1 MDSVHTAGS
10 GTGTL
15 LGDDG
20 MIGAYF
26 STATALD
33 ALFGVDMAAAVVAV
47 EGDGTLGADLYA
59 GVSQTALTAFGNQD
73 TLFSTAIAGELDDID
88 QRRGVISFVP
98 VRSFDV
104 IRNGGMFTGAAVGQ
118 AHSQTQAFTYDGTL
132 QEDIVAEV
140 THFTG
145 DNLVREFLNALG
157 NRPFGMISHTGHF
170 GKDPVAYFL
179 NTGLN
184 ASHKTDTSFFTR
196 NGHDSLPTVMANLLI
211 PCGPAKN
218 GESCLIP

>member
-1 MDSVHTAGS
+1 
-10 GTGTL
+10 
-15 LGDDG
+15 
-20 MIGAYF
+20 
-26 STATALD
+26 
-33 ALFGVDMAAAVVAV
+33 
-47 EGDGTLGADLYA
+47 
-59 GVSQTALTAFGNQD
+59 
-73 TLFSTAIAGELDDID
+73 
-88 QRRGVISFVP
+88 
-98 VRSFDV
+98 
-104 IRNGGMFTGAAVGQ
+104 MFTGAAVGQ
-118 AHSQTQAFTYDGTL
+118 AHSQTQAFPYDGTL

-140 THFTG
+140 AHFTG

>member
-1 MDSVHTAGS
+1 MSVWIAS
-10 GTGTL
+10 IPQAAAPGTL

-26 STATALD
+26 SAAAALD

-47 EGDGTLGADLYA
+47 EGDGALGADLYA
-59 GVSQTALTAFGNQD
+59 GVSQTALTAFSHQD

-88 QRRGVISFVP
+88 QRRGIISFVP
-98 VRSFDV
+98 GPRLRCYQKWGHVHR
-104 IRNGGMFTGAAVGQ
+104 AAVGQ

-145 DNLVREFLNALG
+145 DNLIREFLNALG
-157 NRPFGMISHTGHF
+157 NRPFGM
-170 GKDPVAYFL
+170 
-179 NTGLN
+179 
-184 ASHKTDTSFFTR
+184 
-196 NGHDSLPTVMANLLI
+196 
-211 PCGPAKN
+211 
-218 GESCLIP
+218 